1 MEIFRHIQYA
11 SAGRFCKPEIKDY
24 SEGTTNHYVPTA
36 CHQPAL
42 RLVFLMGETES
53 MAMSEDCHFLNI
65 WTPSRDGNFP
75 VLVWIHGGAYIAGSG
90 EESTYDGAALCK
102 QGNIVVVT
110 ISYRLGIFGYLHNHK
125 NGIENLG
132 LKDQIAA
139 LKWVKSHIRRF
150 GGDPEN
156 ITLAGQ
162 SAGGHSVAAII
173 SSCTEPLFNKAIIQ
187 SAPFSMRTSS
197 SEAEAI
203 YKKACKYSQRPIEQI
218 NAEELLQ
225 VQKKIMKESK
235 SIMPFSPLEPDFSGN
250 VTVPSLEKVL
260 ITWQKDDA
268 APFVAMKLNHQYKFG
283 SIIDRIATHIA
294 SKKVFENPAKKYA
307 LALQKHG
314 VSAETL
320 RLEWIPKGSSF
331 GACHCLELSLL
342 FGTWER
348 WQGSKMLGYIS
359 KEEWEKRSIEL
370 RSSWISF
377 INPIDNTNVFH

>member
-11 SAGRFCKPEIKDY
+11 NAVRFGEPNIMGY
-24 SEGTTNHYVPTA
+24 SEGITNHSAPTV
-36 CHQPAL
+36 CHQSAL
-42 RLVFLMGETES
+42 RLGFLMGETES
-53 MAMSEDCHFLNI
+53 MDMSEECHFLNI

-75 VLVWIHGGAYIAGSG
+75 VLVWIHGGAYVAGSG
-90 EESTYDGAALCK
+90 EESSYDGASLCT

-110 ISYRLGIFGYLHNHK
+110 ISYRLGIFGYLHNKK
-125 NGIENLG
+125 NGVKDLG

-173 SSCTEPLFNKAIIQ
+173 SSCTDALFKKAIIQ
-187 SAPFSMRTSS
+187 SAPLSMRTSS
-197 SEAEAI
+197 AEAENI
-203 YKKACKYSQRPIEQI
+203 YDKACKYSQKPIEQI

-225 VQKKIMKESK
+225 VQKKIMKGSK
-235 SIMPFSPLEPDFSGN
+235 SMMPFSPLEPDFSGN

-268 APFVAMKLNHQYKFG
+268 APFVAMKLNHQDKFG
-283 SIIDRIATHIA
+283 GIIDKIATRIA

-314 VSAETL
+314 ISADT
-320 RLEWIPKGSSF
+320 RCLEWTPEGSAF
-331 GACHCLELSLL
+331 GACHCLELSLM

-348 WQGSKMLGYIS
+348 WQGANMLGNIT
-359 KEEWEKRSIEL
+359 KEEWEKRSSEF
-370 RSSWISF
+370 RSIWISF
-377 INPIDNTNVFH
+377 IK